1 MKTVNIKRNRGR
13 LCGFIMGLI
22 CSTIGLHIAIIFF
35 LTNIIGVR
43 TFSLSGFSQEA
54 SVVIAILILLLS
66 IINVVGAAFIR
77 SRRIVG
83 GVLMMAASIT
93 LFSVAVLE
101 PFEYMFFFLTAPVG
115 IASAVLAFIPLSDSY
130 INKLAQRQQFKDD
143 LQEFLE
149 LKRAERAGTIVK
161 EQETAP
167 DNEW

>member
-1 MKTVNIKRNRGR
+1 MNTVDIKRNRGR
-13 LCGFIMGLI
+13 VCAFIMGLI
-22 CSTIGLHIAIIFF
+22 CSTIGLHFAIFF
-35 LTNIIGVR
+35 SLFDLIAPSH
-43 TFSLSGFSQEA
+43 FSMSGFSQEA

-77 SRRIVG
+77 SRRIMG

-101 PFEYMFFFLTAPVG
+101 PLQYMFFFLTTPVG
-115 IASAVLAFIPLSDSY
+115 IASAVVAFIPLSDNY
-130 INKLAQRQQFKDD
+130 INKLAQRQQFKED

-149 LKRAERAGTIVK
+149 LKKAERAGTIVK
-161 EQETAP
+161 EQETTL

>member
-1 MKTVNIKRNRGR
+1 MKTGNIKRNRGR
-13 LCGFIMGLI
+13 LCAFIMGLI
-22 CSTIGLHIAIIFF
+22 CSTIGLHTSIIFF
-35 LTNIIGVR
+35 LPDIIGAR
-43 TFSLSGFSQEA
+43 TFSISGFSQEA
-54 SVVIAILILLLS
+54 SVAVGILIVLLS

-101 PFEYMFFFLTAPVG
+101 PFEYIIFFLTAPVG
-115 IASAVLAFIPLSDSY
+115 IASAVVAFIPISDRY
-130 INKLAQRQQFKDD
+130 LNKLAQRKQFEED
-143 LQEFLE
+143 LQEFME
-149 LKRAERAGTIVK
+149 LKKAERTIANVN